1 MQLIKRVTRLL
12 FFQNKKNV
20 FFAAANLRFAKKTEM
35 EINAQFK
42 PYLANVV
49 RILALHKV
57 KNAYLFGS
65 VLTDRFNS
73 SSDVDFLVNYD
84 SSMDS
89 LERGE
94 LLLDLQIALE
104 DEIHRDVDLLTEYS
118 LKNPYF
124 INELNKTKYL
134 IHGEAN

>member
-1 MQLIKRVTRLL
+1 
-12 FFQNKKNV
+12 
-20 FFAAANLRFAKKTEM
+20 M

-42 PYLANVV
+42 PHLTNVV

-65 VLTDRFNS
+65 VLTDRFNAA
-73 SSDVDFLVNYD
+73 SDVDFLVNYD
-84 SSMDS
+84 PSIDP

-118 LKNPYF
+118 LKNASLWLHPV
-124 INELNKTKYL
+124 
-134 IHGEAN
+134 

>member
-1 MQLIKRVTRLL
+1 MCIAYMYQKYTLN
-12 FFQNKKNV
+12 QNKKNV
-20 FFAAANLRFAKKTEM
+20 SLQKNIEM

-42 PYLANVV
+42 PHLANVV
-49 RILALHKV
+49 NILALHKV

-73 SSDVDFLVNYD
+73 ASDVDFLVNYD
-84 SSMDS
+84 PSMDP

-124 INELNKTKYL
+124 INELNETKYL
-134 IHGEAN
+134 IYGEAS

>member
-1 MQLIKRVTRLL
+1 MCIAYMYQKYTLN
-12 FFQNKKNV
+12 QNKKNV
-20 FFAAANLRFAKKTEM
+20 SLQKNIEM

-42 PYLANVV
+42 PHLANVV
-49 RILALHKV
+49 NILALHKV

-65 VLTDRFNS
+65 VLTDRFNAA
-73 SSDVDFLVNYD
+73 SDVDFLVNYD
-84 SSMDS
+84 PSIDP

-124 INELNKTKYL
+124 INELNETKYL
-134 IHGEAN
+134 IYGEAS

>member
-1 MQLIKRVTRLL
+1 
-12 FFQNKKNV
+12 
-20 FFAAANLRFAKKTEM
+20 M

-42 PYLANVV
+42 PHLANVV
-49 RILALHKV
+49 RILAMHKV

-65 VLTDRFNS
+65 VLTDRYNAN
-73 SSDVDFLVNYD
+73 SDVDFLVNYD
-84 SSMDS
+84 STMDP

-104 DEIHRDVDLLTEYS
+104 DEINRDVDLLTEYS

-124 INELNKTKYL
+124 IDELNKTKYL
-134 IHGEAN
+134 IYGEAS